1 MPSHTDKKSAKELR
15 DELRGLRKESVRPVS
30 RMKVQD
36 ISVEIERLRNMRET
50 TPAVASVPS
59 APLRK
64 MKSAVS
70 SIKEAKAREFPV
82 MPEAEAKKGGAAP
95 KMKAKKAQVAPEPE
109 PKKKSQKDKLKEM
122 LKFLEESEDSE

>member
-1 MPSHTDKKSAKELR
+1 
-15 DELRGLRKESVRPVS
+15 
-30 RMKVQD
+30 
-36 ISVEIERLRNMRET
+36 
-50 TPAVASVPS
+50 
-59 APLRK
+59 
-64 MKSAVS
+64 MKSAVE